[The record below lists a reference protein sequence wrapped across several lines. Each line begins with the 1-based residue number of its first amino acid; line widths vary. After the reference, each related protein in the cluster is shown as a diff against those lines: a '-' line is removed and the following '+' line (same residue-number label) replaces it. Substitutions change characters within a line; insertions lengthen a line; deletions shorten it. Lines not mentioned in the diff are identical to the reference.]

1 MLWPAA
7 LARRAALAVP
17 RRVAVLAAV
26 ALLSASTT
34 VQAATLGVRWAEG
47 ALEVGVAELRTK
59 PPGAP
64 FAPDVGA
71 VAEAKTVVHL
81 ASIFKKVVDVRE
93 VSCRG
98 ASLRLDVDGA
108 TGLLTLDGLARRRG
122 ARGDVPRPRLER
134 RSSATEGLLDGLGE
148 PFARALQNYER
159 EVEACVGRVAA
170 LELVPFF
177 WKSETRYR
185 YRRFVAEDVE
195 LRESDL
201 ILAAAA
207 SATAAF
213 RKLGDQEASLRVA
226 KFDVNLE
233 TSTSLDD
240 DAGIEAV
247 KDKILDALVDVLYR
261 AVDAGAWARL
271 QGSAGGAALASL
283 ATRAL
288 DSGGLLEVAARK
300 VVPLLEEAR
309 RAVES
314 ELTSVERSTS
324 PKSRPM
330 VQQLLRD
337 LSDVV
342 DDLLAVR
349 HKTFQAGPTLKLLQR
364 AADVARRLE
373 GVLSKANA
381 EHIALDA
388 RHLDDQL
395 LAALS
400 DFALDLGASALT
412 ALPPGRVAGDANG
425 VEYAVDHVDLSR
437 VRVTHENLRVAFDRD
452 LGSESLL
459 HVDVYGV
466 DCPLS
471 DLRWSVG
478 KKDSAVFRDEGY
490 AHAAVSNI
498 CLGLDLVAARRPGDG
513 RPGGGAP
520 FLALRDARV
529 TVDACALSFDGTA
542 SPSSR
547 SRASSIATVHR
558 IVEELAMAKGK
569 KRAAPAKEL
578 AMAKGKKRAAPAPEV
593 SVEVLLA
600 QIPRAQLEELALHLY
615 NGNAAS
621 RDDLVAYAKRG
632 RPAPVVAVAD
642 GEDGAHGRFDAV
654 DGESLSRVMAY
665 LRLADRLQ
673 AAVCINAEIMK
684 QRPPCLPRLRTLA
697 VGTDANGSAPH
708 SGKWIAAAP
717 CLEALEAPDKL
728 ATYASLSAARHA
740 WRDAR
745 GGGDPALA
753 HLKITGMERQ
763 DYRAVSVAGSWF
775 PNLETLEFNA
785 NSYSEA
791 GWDGVPPLHPFPRLR
806 ALKVQ
811 RLATY
816 RNHFSTAMLTELV
829 GKLLAATPNLRA
841 FQVRHGICYSK
852 PPLPAPGRPRL
863 RDAPASLRELTL
875 SDLRIDPGDLD
886 EANELEVL
894 RVNACFSTGKKG
906 PEPFRAAWPDLKIVV
921 DYEDE
926 DAAT

>member
-7 LARRAALAVP
+7 LVAVALLWLCRAALLSW
-17 RRVAVLAAV
+17 RLSQ
-26 ALLSASTT
+26 LLSASTT

-81 ASIFKKVVDVRE
+81 ASIFKKVVGVRE
-93 VSCRG
+93 
-98 ASLRLDVDGA
+98 
-108 TGLLTLDGLARRRG
+108 
-122 ARGDVPRPRLER
+122 
-134 RSSATEGLLDGLGE
+134 
-148 PFARALQNYER
+148 NYER

-195 LRESDL
+195 LRVGRGVWARLGDAVEEGTVARAAARPAEESDL

-349 HKTFQAGPTLKLLQR
+349 HKTFRAGPTLKLLQR

-490 AHAAVSNI
+490 AHAAV
-498 CLGLDLVAARRPGDG
+498 
-513 RPGGGAP
+513 
-520 FLALRDARV
+520 
-529 TVDACALSFDGTA
+529 FDGTA
-542 SPSSR
+542 C
-547 SRASSIATVHR
+547 AW
-558 IVEELAMAKGK
+558 
-569 KRAAPAKEL
+569 
-578 AMAKGKKRAAPAPEV
+578 
-593 SVEVLLA
+593 
-600 QIPRAQLEELALHLY
+600 LY
-615 NGNAAS
+615 NA
-621 RDDLVAYAKRG
+621 
-632 RPAPVVAVAD
+632 
-642 GEDGAHGRFDAV
+642 
-654 DGESLSRVMAY
+654 
-665 LRLADRLQ
+665 
-673 AAVCINAEIMK
+673 
-684 QRPPCLPRLRTLA
+684 
-697 VGTDANGSAPH
+697 
-708 SGKWIAAAP
+708 
-717 CLEALEAPDKL
+717 
-728 ATYASLSAARHA
+728 
-740 WRDAR
+740 
-745 GGGDPALA
+745 
-753 HLKITGMERQ
+753 
-763 DYRAVSVAGSWF
+763 VAGSASD
-775 PNLETLEFNA
+775 LLSDYIETTTTD
-785 NSYSEA
+785 YIHDEA
-791 GWDGVPPLHPFPRLR
+791 GPLLR
-806 ALKVQ
+806 
-811 RLATY
+811 
-816 RNHFSTAMLTELV
+816 
-829 GKLLAATPNLRA
+829 NLND
-841 FQVRHGICYSK
+841 F
-852 PPLPAPGRPRL
+852 L
-863 RDAPASLRELTL
+863 DAQGLWPSL
-875 SDLRIDPGDLD
+875 
-886 EANELEVL
+886 L
-894 RVNACFSTGKKG
+894 RVARVDAERLPFSDGSSPPRTPPDRKRVR
-906 PEPFRAAWPDLKIVV
+906 PEGASPRASPGFREV
-921 DYEDE
+921 E
-926 DAAT
+926 ATWI

>member
-7 LARRAALAVP
+7 LVAVALLWLCRAALLSW
-17 RRVAVLAAV
+17 RLSQ
-26 ALLSASTT
+26 LLSASTT

-195 LRESDL
+195 LRVGRGVWARLGDAVEEGTVARAAARPAEESDL

-349 HKTFQAGPTLKLLQR
+349 HKTFRAGPTLKLLQR

-542 SPSSR
+542 Y
-547 SRASSIATVHR
+547 AW
-558 IVEELAMAKGK
+558 
-569 KRAAPAKEL
+569 
-578 AMAKGKKRAAPAPEV
+578 
-593 SVEVLLA
+593 
-600 QIPRAQLEELALHLY
+600 LY
-615 NGNAAS
+615 NA
-621 RDDLVAYAKRG
+621 
-632 RPAPVVAVAD
+632 
-642 GEDGAHGRFDAV
+642 
-654 DGESLSRVMAY
+654 
-665 LRLADRLQ
+665 
-673 AAVCINAEIMK
+673 
-684 QRPPCLPRLRTLA
+684 
-697 VGTDANGSAPH
+697 
-708 SGKWIAAAP
+708 
-717 CLEALEAPDKL
+717 
-728 ATYASLSAARHA
+728 
-740 WRDAR
+740 
-745 GGGDPALA
+745 
-753 HLKITGMERQ
+753 
-763 DYRAVSVAGSWF
+763 VAGSASD
-775 PNLETLEFNA
+775 LLSDYIETTTTD
-785 NSYSEA
+785 YIHDEA
-791 GWDGVPPLHPFPRLR
+791 GPLLR
-806 ALKVQ
+806 
-811 RLATY
+811 
-816 RNHFSTAMLTELV
+816 
-829 GKLLAATPNLRA
+829 NLND
-841 FQVRHGICYSK
+841 F
-852 PPLPAPGRPRL
+852 L
-863 RDAPASLRELTL
+863 DAQGLWPSL
-875 SDLRIDPGDLD
+875 
-886 EANELEVL
+886 L
-894 RVNACFSTGKKG
+894 RVARVDAERLPFSDGSSPPRTPPDRKRVR
-906 PEPFRAAWPDLKIVV
+906 PEGASPRASPGFREV
-921 DYEDE
+921 E
-926 DAAT
+926 ATWI

>member
-7 LARRAALAVP
+7 LVAVALLWLCRAALLSW
-17 RRVAVLAAV
+17 RLSQ
-26 ALLSASTT
+26 LLSASTT

-81 ASIFKKVVDVRE
+81 ASIFKKVVGVQRD
-93 VSCRG
+93 
-98 ASLRLDVDGA
+98 A
-108 TGLLTLDGLARRRG
+108 
-122 ARGDVPRPRLER
+122 
-134 RSSATEGLLDGLGE
+134 
-148 PFARALQNYER
+148 
-159 EVEACVGRVAA
+159 
-170 LELVPFF
+170 
-177 WKSETRYR
+177 
-185 YRRFVAEDVE
+185 
-195 LRESDL
+195 
-201 ILAAAA
+201 
-207 SATAAF
+207 
-213 RKLGDQEASLRVA
+213 
-226 KFDVNLE
+226 
-233 TSTSLDD
+233 STSLDD

-247 KDKILDALVDVLYR
+247 KDKILDALVDVLYC

-437 VRVTHENLRVAFDRD
+437 VRVTRREPARVAFDRD

-542 SPSSR
+542 R
-547 SRASSIATVHR
+547 
-558 IVEELAMAKGK
+558 
-569 KRAAPAKEL
+569 
-578 AMAKGKKRAAPAPEV
+578 
-593 SVEVLLA
+593 
-600 QIPRAQLEELALHLY
+600 
-615 NGNAAS
+615 
-621 RDDLVAYAKRG
+621 
-632 RPAPVVAVAD
+632 
-642 GEDGAHGRFDAV
+642 
-654 DGESLSRVMAY
+654 
-665 LRLADRLQ
+665 
-673 AAVCINAEIMK
+673 
-684 QRPPCLPRLRTLA
+684 
-697 VGTDANGSAPH
+697 
-708 SGKWIAAAP
+708 
-717 CLEALEAPDKL
+717 
-728 ATYASLSAARHA
+728 
-740 WRDAR
+740 
-745 GGGDPALA
+745 
-753 HLKITGMERQ
+753 
-763 DYRAVSVAGSWF
+763 
-775 PNLETLEFNA
+775 
-785 NSYSEA
+785 
-791 GWDGVPPLHPFPRLR
+791 
-806 ALKVQ
+806 
-811 RLATY
+811 
-816 RNHFSTAMLTELV
+816 
-829 GKLLAATPNLRA
+829 
-841 FQVRHGICYSK
+841 
-852 PPLPAPGRPRL
+852 
-863 RDAPASLRELTL
+863 
-875 SDLRIDPGDLD
+875 
-886 EANELEVL
+886 
-894 RVNACFSTGKKG
+894 
-906 PEPFRAAWPDLKIVV
+906 
-921 DYEDE
+921 
-926 DAAT
+926 

>member
-7 LARRAALAVP
+7 LVAVALLWLCRAALLSW
-17 RRVAVLAAV
+17 RLSQ
-26 ALLSASTT
+26 LLSASTT

-93 VSCRG
+93 VSCR
-98 ASLRLDVDGA
+98 ALLRLDVDGA

-195 LRESDL
+195 LRVGRGAWARLGDAVEEGTVARAAARPAEESDL

-213 RKLGDQEASLRVA
+213 RKLGDQEARCA
-226 KFDVNLE
+226 
-233 TSTSLDD
+233 
-240 DAGIEAV
+240 
-247 KDKILDALVDVLYR
+247 
-261 AVDAGAWARL
+261 
-271 QGSAGGAALASL
+271 
-283 ATRAL
+283 
-288 DSGGLLEVAARK
+288 
-300 VVPLLEEAR
+300 PAR
-309 RAVES
+309 R
-314 ELTSVERSTS
+314 L
-324 PKSRPM
+324 
-330 VQQLLRD
+330 
-337 LSDVV
+337 
-342 DDLLAVR
+342 
-349 HKTFQAGPTLKLLQR
+349 LLQR

-478 KKDSAVFRDEGY
+478 KKDSAARDE
-490 AHAAVSNI
+490 ATRAAVSNI

-529 TVDACALSFDGTA
+529 TGLWPSLLRVARVDAERLPFSDGSSPPRTPPDRKRVRPEGA
-542 SPSSR
+542 SP
-547 SRASSIATVHR
+547 RASPGFREVEAT
-558 IVEELAMAKGK
+558 
-569 KRAAPAKEL
+569 
-578 AMAKGKKRAAPAPEV
+578 
-593 SVEVLLA
+593 
-600 QIPRAQLEELALHLY
+600 
-615 NGNAAS
+615 
-621 RDDLVAYAKRG
+621 
-632 RPAPVVAVAD
+632 
-642 GEDGAHGRFDAV
+642 
-654 DGESLSRVMAY
+654 
-665 LRLADRLQ
+665 
-673 AAVCINAEIMK
+673 
-684 QRPPCLPRLRTLA
+684 
-697 VGTDANGSAPH
+697 
-708 SGKWIAAAP
+708 WI
-717 CLEALEAPDKL
+717 
-728 ATYASLSAARHA
+728 
-740 WRDAR
+740 
-745 GGGDPALA
+745 
-753 HLKITGMERQ
+753 
-763 DYRAVSVAGSWF
+763 
-775 PNLETLEFNA
+775 
-785 NSYSEA
+785 
-791 GWDGVPPLHPFPRLR
+791 
-806 ALKVQ
+806 
-811 RLATY
+811 
-816 RNHFSTAMLTELV
+816 
-829 GKLLAATPNLRA
+829 
-841 FQVRHGICYSK
+841 
-852 PPLPAPGRPRL
+852 
-863 RDAPASLRELTL
+863 
-875 SDLRIDPGDLD
+875 
-886 EANELEVL
+886 
-894 RVNACFSTGKKG
+894 
-906 PEPFRAAWPDLKIVV
+906 
-921 DYEDE
+921 
-926 DAAT
+926 